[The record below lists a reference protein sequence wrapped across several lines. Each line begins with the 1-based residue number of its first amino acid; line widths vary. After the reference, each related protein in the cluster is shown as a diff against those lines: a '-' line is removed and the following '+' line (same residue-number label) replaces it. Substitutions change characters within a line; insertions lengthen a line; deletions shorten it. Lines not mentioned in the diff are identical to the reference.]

1 MSKTTW
7 RGLRCCVLEYD
18 DVRLYRWTTNE
29 AATETEAR
37 TNGFIPHLI
46 TGYEK
51 SDLGCLNKAY
61 LT

>member
-18 DVRLYRWTTNE
+18 NVKLYRWTTNE
-29 AATETEAR
+29 AATETEAVM
-37 TNGFIPHLI
+37 NGFIPHLI

-51 SDLGCLNKAY
+51 SDLG
-61 LT
+61 